1 MTGTAITLMLIAMVV
16 IWGGLAAAIVN
27 LVRSTPRNGTSSG
40 NGGDDV

>member
-27 LVRSTPRNGTSSG
+27 LVRNTPRNGTSRGSS
-40 NGGDDV
+40 DDA